1 MSSCPGFYEQIS
13 AMSSLEP
20 LSRSEASVAAAA
32 EAPKP
37 SKPLT
42 RAQRAA
48 VIPDMPG
55 GGGGSTREDGLA
67 THQTVPLNV
76 PPGNLD
82 NGPDAEDTGPPGA
95 RGPMRVSETHP
106 LRLHPYH
113 ALEQHRPRS
122 VV

>member
-1 MSSCPGFYEQIS
+1 MSFS
-13 AMSSLEP
+13 EP
-20 LSRSEASVAAAA
+20 LSRREASVAAAA

-48 VIPDMPG
+48 VMPDLPG

-67 THQTVPLNV
+67 THQTVSLNV
-76 PPGNLD
+76 PLSNLD

-106 LRLHPYH
+106 LRLPPYQC
-113 ALEQHRPRS
+113 AVARNEPLF
-122 VV
+122 